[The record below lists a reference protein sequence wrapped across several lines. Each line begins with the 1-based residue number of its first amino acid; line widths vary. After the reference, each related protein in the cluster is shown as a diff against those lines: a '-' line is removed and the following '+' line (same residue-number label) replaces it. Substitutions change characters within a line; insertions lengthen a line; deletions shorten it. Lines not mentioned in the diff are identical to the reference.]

1 MHARRSLRALLVPAA
16 VVALAL
22 SACSA
27 PSTEAPSTPGTGSGY
42 SISADEVQKNKSLI
56 DQYVALEREQLP
68 QILAL
73 YPDMYE
79 TVQIK
84 GDLVEGA
91 AGTDPITGT
100 FADFQ
105 FEYVFAEVT
114 DWDAANANFE
124 GMRDQFDAG
133 CAQDLFPNLQKAG
146 MSVPIAITY
155 KYTDVSLDSWQFI
168 HTCTTK

>member
-22 SACSA
+22 SGCSA

-146 MSVPIAITY
+146 ISVPIAITY